1 MNKEQ
6 GVVSSSTSSS
16 SKGNNRR
23 VSPTDASDSKNL
35 DVERTIGID
44 ERDASQIDAID
55 TSTNQLLSLEEES
68 LLLLDPDENVVS
80 ILKSPSSLDDSAEG
94 YIDVGGGAV
103 LVPIGGLKEP
113 PEGGGAVASKLSGF
127 SVPPSK

>member
-55 TSTNQLLSLEEES
+55 TSTNQVLSLEEES
-68 LLLLDPDENVVS
+68 TQNDKHFNQSKSISYSAPSNLPVSAQVSLL
-80 ILKSPSSLDDSAEG
+80 
-94 YIDVGGGAV
+94 
-103 LVPIGGLKEP
+103 
-113 PEGGGAVASKLSGF
+113 
-127 SVPPSK
+127 